1 MAIKSKTRQSNGH
14 TATSWSSGVTQ
25 PRRGHPAIGSGDIT
39 HLCSQITTKSGQIIN
54 CWFFFSDSLGL
65 PSFFSS
71 SSSCQL
77 LTEQINCCVSTE
89 LQPASAI
96 PNAAAI
102 YECTLLMP
110 SVVTPRQHLRC
121 YDVNKRNS
129 PLCCV
134 LSRCSG
140 LHPVHQRLDR
150 LKRDIQRQ
158 STVANMIN
166 YQGNA

>member
-77 LTEQINCCVSTE
+77 LTASKST
-89 LQPASAI
+89 
-96 PNAAAI
+96 
-102 YECTLLMP
+102 
-110 SVVTPRQHLRC
+110 VVHQLN
-121 YDVNKRNS
+121 YS
-129 PLCCV
+129 PLLRFPMPQLFMNALCLCLLLSPLDSTCV
-134 LSRCSG
+134 AMTSIRETRRFAAFSPGAAVYIRYIKDL
-140 LHPVHQRLDR
+140 
-150 LKRDIQRQ
+150 
-158 STVANMIN
+158 TVSSVI
-166 YQGNA
+166 YSVSQQ

>member
-1 MAIKSKTRQSNGH
+1 MVRTEDDQDVNKLKTGFTYLTEELNGTTTKISYPHSLRKRQVNNMAIKSKTRQSKGH

-110 SVVTPRQHLRC
+110 SVVTPR
-121 YDVNKRNS
+121 
-129 PLCCV
+129 
-134 LSRCSG
+134 
-140 LHPVHQRLDR
+140 
-150 LKRDIQRQ
+150 
-158 STVANMIN
+158 
-166 YQGNA
+166 